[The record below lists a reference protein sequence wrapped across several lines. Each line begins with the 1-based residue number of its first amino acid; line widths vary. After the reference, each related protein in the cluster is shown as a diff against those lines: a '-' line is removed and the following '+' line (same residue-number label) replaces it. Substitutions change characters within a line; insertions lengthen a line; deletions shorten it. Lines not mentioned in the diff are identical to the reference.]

1 MKYTLQNI
9 ARLNDEGRTFEL
21 ELTPKELKVTPN
33 VKDVKTLE
41 ASIYATK
48 VAESAYLV
56 SLELKVV
63 VTILDDHDFKYK
75 TFKKNVSDEIMVS
88 QNEDIESDVEFD
100 TTGSIDFRPI
110 ALALYYDAIP
120 TNYSTTK
127 LSKKIINGIEIVSED
142 EYQASKGNA
151 FSNIEFDV
159 EDLTK

>member
-21 ELTPKELKVTPN
+21 ELTPKES
-33 VKDVKTLE
+33 
-41 ASIYATK
+41 SIYATK

-151 FSNIEFDV
+151 FSNIEFDD

>member
-21 ELTPKELKVTPN
+21 ELTPKELNVTPN
-33 VKDVKTLE
+33 VKKVNEIT

-56 SLELKVV
+56 SLELHVFV
-63 VTILDDHDFKYK
+63 ELIDDHDFKNK
-75 TFKKNVSDEIMVS
+75 PFKKTVSDEMMVS

-100 TTGSIDFRPI
+100 NNGAIDFRPI

-120 TNYSTTK
+120 TNYSTTR
-127 LSKKIINGIEIVSED
+127 LSKKVINGIEIVSED
-142 EYQASKGNA
+142 EYEASKGNA
-151 FSNIEFDV
+151 FSNIQLDDE
-159 EDLTK
+159 E

>member
-21 ELTPKELKVTPN
+21 ELTPK
-33 VKDVKTLE
+33 
-41 ASIYATK
+41 
-48 VAESAYLV
+48 
-56 SLELKVV
+56 ELKVV

-151 FSNIEFDV
+151 FSNIEFDD